1 MKSRSKK
8 YTDLKPVN
16 PDKKR
21 LWKTIEANILTDQLY
36 REVNRDTLSEAIDNL
51 PQIEPSKELWKSLET
66 KLAVN
71 TRSKMPTLTM
81 GAILK
86 IAAMI
91 VLVLSFG
98 YFFLIHPDREVLS
111 ADKSQKD
118 ESVELFLSRICENH
132 PNKCKEEDFKELQG
146 EILKLQQERTNIEN
160 SIFVSSGDEEMKKVN
175 EMINDQIGSL
185 KMQINNY
192 VKL

>member
-8 YTDLKPVN
+8 YSDLKPVN
-16 PDKKR
+16 PDEKR

-36 REVNRDTLSEAIDNL
+36 REVNRDKLGEAIDNL
-51 PQIEPSKELWKSLET
+51 PQIEPSKELWKSLEN
-66 KLAVN
+66 KLDVR
-71 TRSKMPTLTM
+71 TSPKTSKIPM

-91 VLVLSFG
+91 VLVFSFG
-98 YFFLIHPDREVLS
+98 YFFLIHRNREVLS
-111 ADKSQKD
+111 ANKPPKD
-118 ESVELFLSRICENH
+118 ESIELFLSRICENH

-146 EILKLQQERTNIEN
+146 EILKLQEEKANIEN
-160 SIFVSSGDEEMKKVN
+160 SIFVSSGDEEIKKVN

>member
-8 YTDLKPVN
+8 YADLKPVN
-16 PDKKR
+16 PDGKR
-21 LWKTIEANILTDQLY
+21 LWKTIEANILTDQFY
-36 REVNRDTLSEAIDNL
+36 REVNRDKLSEAIDNL

-66 KLAVN
+66 RLEVR
-71 TRSKMPTLTM
+71 TSSKTSKIRMV
-81 GAILK
+81 AILK

-91 VLVLSFG
+91 VLVISFG
-98 YFFLIHPDREVLS
+98 YFFLIHRNREVLS
-111 ADKSQKD
+111 ANKSQKD
-118 ESVELFLSRICENH
+118 ESIDLFLSRICENH

-146 EILKLQQERTNIEN
+146 EILKLQEEKANIEN
-160 SIFVSSGDEEMKKVN
+160 SIFVSSGDEEIKKVN